1 MDMNRMKET
10 LLLHSCCGPCST
22 AVIERLAEEGYQ
34 LTVLFAN
41 ANITEEEEYRKRLSE
56 QKRFLSEYNKNQTPD
71 QQVAFLEGSYQPDQY
86 LRRFEGLEAEPEG
99 GARCEVCFS
108 LRLAETAETCK
119 KLGLSSFA
127 TTLSVSPHKNVQKI
141 NRIGMELASQIG
153 VEFLP
158 FDFKKKN
165 GYQRSLELS
174 REHALY
180 RQNYCGCE
188 FSRRGD

>member
-1 MDMNRMKET
+1 MKET

-41 ANITEEEEYRKRLSE
+41 ANITDADEYQKRLSE
-56 QKRFLSEYNKNQTPD
+56 QKRFLREYNKTQTPD
-71 QQVAFLEGSYQPDQY
+71 QQVSFLEGSYQPDQY
-86 LRRFEGLEAEPEG
+86 LRQFEGLETEPEG

-119 KLGLSSFA
+119 KLGLSGFA

-141 NRIGMELASQIG
+141 NRIGTEIASQIG
-153 VEFLP
+153 VGFLP

-165 GYQRSLELS
+165 GYQRSIELS

>member
-1 MDMNRMKET
+1 MDMNRIKET

-56 QKRFLSEYNKNQTPD
+56 QKRYLIEYNKNQTPD

-119 KLGLSSFA
+119 KLGLSGFA